1 MKKCIWICFL
11 VLMMASLGCG
21 SKKVTSTPT
30 PEQEPQ
36 QEAQQPQEPEPQVEK
51 EVSEPEPAEP
61 TPMELYADEYAAL
74 PNQHTVQKGECLW
87 WIAEYKQVYND
98 PFMWP
103 LIYKANRGKI
113 QDPDLIYPNQVFSI
127 PRDFSKNQLTDSRR
141 QAGAP
146 KPYLPSRDANV
157 PADLRSELGWGF

>member
-21 SKKVTSTPT
+21 SKKVTSTST

-36 QEAQQPQEPEPQVEK
+36 QEVQEPQPEPQKEK
-51 EVSEPEPAEP
+51 KVSEPAPAEP
-61 TPMELYADEYAAL
+61 TPMELYADEYAEL
-74 PNQHTVQKGECLW
+74 PTQHKVQKGECLW
-87 WIAEYKQVYND
+87 WIAEYKEVYND

-113 QDPDLIYPNQVFSI
+113 QDPDLIYPDQVFSI

-146 KPYLPSRDANV
+146 KPYLPPQEANM